1 MGYFFLLQM
10 DDSFTEGLCFDTS
23 KEGKEERRFGT
34 PHCEKGKAK
43 GPKPSRLRKL
53 RPHQRSRCAEHRG
66 MLQELWPERAR
77 PTGGGHGR
85 ITRGSRTTQDAK
97 PRSVFYG
104 AVSRSMRSTSSRGM
118 WIAPANFSALS
129 TPRSTISC
137 TFPGVRSRYSAA
149 STTVTFLRLLSST
162 LITSPPG
169 KDGGRGFEFSGP
181 SSCPYSPEC
190 VEWEFRE
197 VQMQDRA

>member
-1 MGYFFLLQM
+1 MDAGAAHGGVEWELQQ
-10 DDSFTEGLCFDTS
+10 CF
-23 KEGKEERRFGT
+23 
-34 PHCEKGKAK
+34 
-43 GPKPSRLRKL
+43 
-53 RPHQRSRCAEHRG
+53 
-66 MLQELWPERAR
+66 PECAR
-77 PTGGGHGR
+77 PTGDR
-85 ITRGSRTTQDAK
+85 RVRTTRGHAQRFKDAT

-118 WIAPANFSALS
+118 WTAPANLSGLS
-129 TPRSTISC
+129 TPRSTISW
-137 TFPGVRSRYSAA
+137 TIPGVRPRYSAA